1 MFDISFLL
9 SLASSFPLEGMDMRF
24 MQQALLALVL
34 LAPMTA
40 ALGVQVVH
48 YRMAFFSDAVGHS
61 AFAGV
66 AAGLILGIHPHIS
79 MPLFG
84 LGVGLVIMFMQRY
97 SALPSD
103 TVIGVVFSAVV
114 AGGLA
119 VVSRDN
125 TIARD
130 LQQFL
135 YGDILTMTEADI
147 CWLILLF
154 AAFLL
159 FQIFA
164 FNHLLYAG
172 TSGIIARAHRIRVAL
187 YEYCFAALLALVV
200 MFSVWGVGVL
210 LVTAMLIVP
219 AACARNF
226 AQTAGGMFWWAIL
239 VSLTSSVA
247 GLSLSVQPW
256 MGTATGATIIL
267 ISCVWFVVS
276 VIVSAVR
283 NESRV

>member
-1 MFDISFLL
+1 MPDLSWLF
-9 SLASSFPLEGMDMRF
+9 SLASHFPLDGMDMRF
-24 MQQALLALVL
+24 MQQALVALVL

-66 AAGLILGIHPHIS
+66 AAGLILGVDPHLS

-84 LGVGLVIMFMQRY
+84 LAVGLLIMFMQRF

-119 VVSRDN
+119 VVSRNN

-135 YGDILTMTEADI
+135 YGDILPMTETDI
-147 CWLILLF
+147 AWL
-154 AAFLL
+154 
-159 FQIFA
+159 
-164 FNHLLYAG
+164 
-172 TSGIIARAHRIRVAL
+172 
-187 YEYCFAALLALVV
+187 
-200 MFSVWGVGVL
+200 
-210 LVTAMLIVP
+210 
-219 AACARNF
+219 
-226 AQTAGGMFWWAIL
+226 
-239 VSLTSSVA
+239 
-247 GLSLSVQPW
+247 
-256 MGTATGATIIL
+256 
-267 ISCVWFVVS
+267 
-276 VIVSAVR
+276 
-283 NESRV
+283 

>member
-1 MFDISFLL
+1 MFDLSWLL
-9 SLASSFPLEGMDMRF
+9 SLAAHFPLEGMDMRF

-66 AAGLILGIHPHIS
+66 AVGLLLGIHPHVS

-114 AGGLA
+114 AAGLA

-135 YGDILTMTEADI
+135 YGDILTMTENDI

-154 AAFLL
+154 GAFLL
-159 FQIFA
+159 FQVFA
-164 FNHLLYAG
+164 FNRLLYAG

-219 AACARNF
+219 AACARNL

-239 VSLTSSVA
+239 VSLSSSVA
-247 GLSLSVQPW
+247 GLALSVQPW

-267 ISCVWFVVS
+267 VSCAWFVVS
-276 VIVSAVR
+276 IVVSAAR
-283 NESRV
+283 NESRL

>member
-1 MFDISFLL
+1 
-9 SLASSFPLEGMDMRF
+9 MDMRF
-24 MQQALLALVL
+24 MQQALVALVL

-40 ALGVQVVH
+40 ALGVQVVY

-66 AAGLILGIHPHIS
+66 AIGLVLGVNPHIS

-84 LGVGLVIMFMQRY
+84 LAVGLVIMFMQRF

-119 VVSRDN
+119 VVSRNN

-135 YGDILTMTEADI
+135 YGDILTMTETDI
-147 CWLILLF
+147 CWLLALF
-154 AAFLL
+154 VL
-159 FQIFA
+159 FVIFQACA
-164 FNHLLYAG
+164 FNRLLYAG
-172 TSGIIARAHRIRVAL
+172 TSGIIARAHRVPVAL
-187 YEYCFAALLALVV
+187 FEYLFAALLALVV
-200 MFSVWGVGVL
+200 MFSGGAW
-210 LVTAMLIVP
+210 ACCSSRPCSSCP
-219 AACARNF
+219 AAAARNF
-226 AQTAGGMFWWAIL
+226 ASSAGGMFWWAIL
-239 VSLTSSVA
+239 VSLTSAVA
-247 GLSLSVQPW
+247 GLCLSVQPW

-267 ISCVWFVVS
+267 VSCAWFVVS
-276 VIVSAVR
+276 VVVSAAR
-283 NESRV
+283 NERQV